1 MKMTVELMLQ
11 DALKDEI
18 QAIQDYD
25 KLIEID
31 PINEEIYREIRK
43 DELNHSGRL
52 AALLL
57 KNQEDFDAVAA
68 GMDQAES

>member
-1 MKMTVELMLQ
+1 MNVQILLQ
-11 DALKDEI
+11 EALKDEI

-25 KLIEID
+25 KLIQLD
-31 PINEEIYREIRK
+31 PENADIYKEIRK

-57 KNQEDFDAVAA
+57 TDIEDSNAVAA
-68 GMDQAES
+68 GMDQTES

>member
-1 MKMTVELMLQ
+1 MTATELIQ

-25 KLIEID
+25 RLIEMD
-31 PINEEIYREIRK
+31 PAHAPIYREIRD

-57 KNQEDFDAVAA
+57 SNTADMEEVNK
-68 GMDQAES
+68 GMQQVG

>member
-1 MKMTVELMLQ
+1 MNVQILLQ
-11 DALKDEI
+11 EALKDEI

-25 KLIEID
+25 KLIQLD
-31 PINEEIYREIRK
+31 PENADIYKEIRK

-57 KNQEDFDAVAA
+57 TDIEDSNVVAA
-68 GMDQAES
+68 GMDQTES